1 MLAQHRQGDK
11 RQWQEHPN
19 TNVEQSTFNI
29 EHRSARNSFFRS
41 WMFDVDCSMFI
52 SNWSR
57 EAGFGYSATM
67 QPDPAQDKIPEIL
80 IVDDSPST
88 LQLLSEIFQQRGYTI
103 RAALSGRLALQSL
116 ASAIPDIVLLDITM
130 PDMNGYE
137 ICQTMKANDAT
148 KDIPVIF
155 ISGLTKSIDVVKGFS
170 VGGVDYVTKPF
181 QVKEVVARVETH
193 LELQRQQR
201 ALQESYAA
209 LRTLEEMRD
218 NLVHMIVHDLR
229 NPLLSA
235 NFCLE
240 EITDMKDVPLPPQ
253 VRENVNEA
261 LTSTHALM
269 EMVNSILDVSRM
281 EDGLIPLSLE
291 PCDLIKLSQDAI
303 QMALPL
309 LKSRHITLES
319 ELESVTVKADR
330 SLITRV
336 IRNILSNAIR
346 FTSETDGEIHI
357 GAGIHEGMAR
367 ITIRD
372 NGQGISPDYHRK
384 IFEKFFQVNCALR
397 GERHSTGLGLAFCK
411 LAVEA
416 HGGQIDVHS
425 EEKKGSLFWFDLPL
439 GGPTP

>member
-1 MLAQHRQGDK
+1 MQTD
-11 RQWQEHPN
+11 
-19 TNVEQSTFNI
+19 
-29 EHRSARNSFFRS
+29 
-41 WMFDVDCSMFI
+41 
-52 SNWSR
+52 R
-57 EAGFGYSATM
+57 EPEKA
-67 QPDPAQDKIPEIL
+67 PEIL

-88 LQLLSEIFQQRGYTI
+88 LQLLSEIFQQHGYTI

-137 ICQTMKANDAT
+137 ICQAIKSNEAS

-170 VGGVDYVTKPF
+170 VGGVDYVMKPF

-193 LELQRQQR
+193 VKLRRQQL

-209 LRTLEEMRD
+209 LRTLEDMRD

-240 EITDMKDVPLPPQ
+240 EITAMKDVPLPPQ

-261 LTSTHALM
+261 LVSTHAVM

-281 EDGLIPLSLE
+281 EDGLIPLNLE

-303 QMALPL
+303 QSTLPL

-330 SLITRV
+330 NLITRV

-357 GAGIHEGMAR
+357 GAGIDEGMAR

-384 IFEKFFQVNCALR
+384 IFEKFFQVNCALS
-397 GERHSTGLGLAFCK
+397 GERHSTGLGLTFCK
-411 LAVEA
+411 LAVQA
-416 HGGQIDVHS
+416 HGGRIGVQS
-425 EEKKGSLFWFDLPL
+425 EEKKGSLFWFDLPV
-439 GGPTP
+439 GDHP